1 MTTLIRTNNFPNT
14 SLFDSLFDPLF
25 TTATIPTRKTTS
37 TNTKVS
43 NEEDRFIISV
53 AAPGLDKEDF
63 NISVTDGVLTV
74 AADKASTEFGTTTF
88 TRAWTLPEGTTTDR
102 ISADYNQGILRVNVL
117 KPEVTTPETTT
128 IQVN

>member
-1 MTTLIRTNNFPNT
+1 MTAFIRTNNFPNT

-63 NISVTDGVLTV
+63 NITITEGVLTV
-74 AADKASTEFGTTTF
+74 STEKTVTDFGTTSF
-88 TRAWTLPEGTTTDR
+88 TKTWTLPKGATPDTIT
-102 ISADYNQGILRVNVL
+102 ADYNQGILRVNVL
-117 KPEVTTPETTT
+117 KPKKEIPETTT
-128 IQVN
+128 IKVS